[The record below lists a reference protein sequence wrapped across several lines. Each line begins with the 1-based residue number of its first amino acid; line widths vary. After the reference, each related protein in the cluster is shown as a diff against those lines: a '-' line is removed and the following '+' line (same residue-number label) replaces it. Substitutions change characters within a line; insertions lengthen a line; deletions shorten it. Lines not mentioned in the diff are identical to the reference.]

1 MFVIFTHSCSFYTF
15 RSLSKCCFASF
26 YNPGDFESPYIG
38 DYVFFGLYEQIVF
51 CSYSPTNLAIK
62 YGCRSVTRLCRNRT
76 IFNTLNR
83 TENLLPCDCSHRPRN
98 SHPYWTSRFFLQVFK
113 WAQRSS
119 VVLGV
124 CLVCLFNL
132 PMEHHLGFSCEMQ
145 GYFPRKSFREKTET
159 NIRFALGEN
168 ALAQSIS
175 CLCVS
180 A

>member
-1 MFVIFTHSCSFYTF
+1 MF
-15 RSLSKCCFASF
+15 
-26 YNPGDFESPYIG
+26 
-38 DYVFFGLYEQIVF
+38 
-51 CSYSPTNLAIK
+51 
-62 YGCRSVTRLCRNRT
+62 RNRT

-83 TENLLPCDCSHRPRN
+83 TENLLLYYCSHRPRN
-98 SHPYWTSRFFLQVFK
+98 SHPHWTSRFFLQVFK

-124 CLVCLFNL
+124 CVCLVCLFNL
-132 PMEHHLGFSCEMQ
+132 PMEHQLGFSCEMQ

-159 NIRFALGEN
+159 NNRFALSEN

-180 A
+180 AWWCTGIWLVVCVMANNMNKCKKKMDRNNGQNIQ